1 MDLFTE
7 RCHYLFKYAKNKPPK
22 VYNIEQYP
30 PQAPPPCPSSLFDNF
45 TPLFWLSL
53 SHSPG
58 VWMIF
63 STSSSKAHCTP
74 SHVFALASGKVTQE
88 VQC

>member
-1 MDLFTE
+1 MTLCTE
-7 RCHYLFKYAKNKPPK
+7 RCNYLFKYAKNKLPK

-30 PQAPPPCPSSLFDNF
+30 PHAPPPPYPSSLFDNF

-74 SHVFALASGKVTQE
+74 SHVFALASGEETQKN
-88 VQC
+88 